1 MEINRANKAR
11 PKGLRW
17 RVNPAST
24 AARPLYHRAMPD
36 PDTSFRL
43 AVVTPGGRDGRQSFP
58 NGAGKLGDPGHLP
71 VNFHAYAACTRGTY
85 LSGDAAMP
93 EEGNVLLLVG
103 SKMDR
108 AEIMLRRLKDA
119 GKKVVIT
126 IKETGLQQ
134 IGGHFQKFENWS
146 AFKRLCALAD
156 GALATTFDTEPL
168 YLAAN
173 RSLPVLFL
181 PPPYPVEEWDLSSP
195 EKSGIFIGT
204 RQLFVASRNHALAL
218 AMVSPLAAEM
228 NESVTVISGR
238 ASDLPPLKR
247 VLNRVVDYSHDWHR
261 RFAETAPH
269 VRVISK
275 QMPAQ
280 DYLHTMARHKLVFQ
294 LDQSSVPGQ
303 VAGDALLCRIPCVGG
318 NGTAERI
325 IFPEL
330 CGHGRTVGEVLSF
343 SRRLLGDISY
353 YDEVVRRS
361 VELAIEKMS
370 YSIAGKSMR
379 LFWASC

>member
-1 MEINRANKAR
+1 
-11 PKGLRW
+11 
-17 RVNPAST
+17 
-24 AARPLYHRAMPD
+24 MPD
-36 PDTSFRL
+36 ASALFRL
-43 AVVTPGGRDGRQSFP
+43 AVVTPGGRDGRQTFP
-58 NGAGKLGDPGHLP
+58 NGAGQPGDPGHLP

-85 LSGDAAMP
+85 LSGDSAMP
-93 EEGNVLLLVG
+93 EEDNVLLLVG
-103 SKMDR
+103 SKMER
-108 AEIMLRRLKDA
+108 AETLLRRLKDA

-146 AFKRLCALAD
+146 AFKRICALAD

-168 YLAAN
+168 YSAAN
-173 RSLPVLFL
+173 RKLPVLFL

-204 RQLFVASRNHALAL
+204 RQLFVTSRNHALAL
-218 AMVSPLAAEM
+218 VMVSPLAAEM
-228 NESVTVISGR
+228 NEPVTVISGR
-238 ASDLPPLKR
+238 ASDLPPMKR
-247 VLNRVVDYSHDWHR
+247 VLNKVVDYSHDWHR

-280 DYLHTMARHKLVFQ
+280 EYLRTMARHKLVFQ

-325 IFPEL
+325 IFPDL
-330 CGHGRTVGEVLSF
+330 CGHGRTVEEILSV
-343 SRRLLGDISY
+343 SRRLLRETSY
-353 YDEVVRRS
+353 LEEVVQRS
-361 VELAIEKMS
+361 VELALESMS
-370 YSIAGKSMR
+370 YSVVRKSMES
-379 LFWASC
+379 FWRSR

>member
-1 MEINRANKAR
+1 
-11 PKGLRW
+11 
-17 RVNPAST
+17 
-24 AARPLYHRAMPD
+24 MPD
-36 PDTSFRL
+36 PDASFRL
-43 AVVTPGGRDGRQSFP
+43 AVVTPGGKDGQQTFP

-71 VNFHAYAACTRGTY
+71 VNFHAYAACTKGTY
-85 LSGDAAMP
+85 LSGDAVMP
-93 EEGNVLLLVG
+93 EEDNVLLLVG
-103 SKMDR
+103 SKMER
-108 AEIMLRRLKDA
+108 AEALLKRLKDV

-146 AFKRLCALAD
+146 AFKRICALAD

-173 RSLPVLFL
+173 RKLPVLFL

-195 EKSGIFIGT
+195 EKSGVFIGT
-204 RQLFVASRNHALAL
+204 RQLFVTSRNHALAL

-228 NESVTVISGR
+228 NEPVTVISGR
-238 ASDLPPLKR
+238 ASDLPPMKR
-247 VLNRVVDYSHDWHR
+247 VLNKVVDYSHDWHR
-261 RFAETAPH
+261 RFAETAPN

-280 DYLHTMARHKLVFQ
+280 EYLRTLARHKLVFQ

-325 IFPEL
+325 IFPDL
-330 CGHGRTVGEVLSF
+330 CGHGRTAEEILVL
-343 SRRLLGDISY
+343 SRRLLGDMAY
-353 YDEVVRRS
+353 YEDIVRRS
-361 VELAIEKMS
+361 VELGFEKMG
-370 YSIAGKSMR
+370 YLIAAKCLR
-379 LFWASC
+379 LFFISL

>member
-1 MEINRANKAR
+1 
-11 PKGLRW
+11 
-17 RVNPAST
+17 
-24 AARPLYHRAMPD
+24 MPD
-36 PDTSFRL
+36 SDASFRL
-43 AVVTPGGRDGRQSFP
+43 AVVTPGGKDGRQTFP

-93 EEGNVLLLVG
+93 EEDNVLLLVG
-103 SKMDR
+103 SKMER
-108 AEIMLRRLKDA
+108 AEALLKRLKDA

-146 AFKRLCALAD
+146 AFKRICALAD

-173 RSLPVLFL
+173 RKLPVLFL

-204 RQLFVASRNHALAL
+204 RQLFVTSRNHALAL

-228 NESVTVISGR
+228 NEPVTVISGR
-238 ASDLPPLKR
+238 ASDLPPMKR
-247 VLNRVVDYSHDWHR
+247 VLNKVVDYSHDWHR
-261 RFAETAPH
+261 RFAESAPH

-280 DYLHTMARHKLVFQ
+280 QYLRTMAGHKLVFQ

-325 IFPEL
+325 IFPDL
-330 CGHGRTVGEVLSF
+330 CGHGRSTGELLKLS
-343 SRRLLGDISY
+343 RQLLA
-353 YDEVVRRS
+353 DESLCAEMAGRAT
-361 VELAIEKMS
+361 ELAGDRMCYTVARRELS
-370 YSIAGKSMR
+370 GFLVA
-379 LFWASC
+379 L

>member
-1 MEINRANKAR
+1 
-11 PKGLRW
+11 
-17 RVNPAST
+17 
-24 AARPLYHRAMPD
+24 MPD

-43 AVVTPGGRDGRQSFP
+43 AVVTPGGKDGRQSFP
-58 NGAGKLGDPGHLP
+58 NGAGKLGAPGHLP

-85 LSGDAAMP
+85 LSGDLAMP
-93 EEGNVLLLVG
+93 EEDNVLLLIG
-103 SKMDR
+103 GKMER
-108 AEIMLRRLKDA
+108 AEALLRRLKDA

-134 IGGHFQKFENWS
+134 IGGHFQRFENWS
-146 AFKRLCALAD
+146 AFKRICTLAD

-173 RSLPVLFL
+173 RKLPVLFL

-204 RQLFVASRNHALAL
+204 RQLFVTSRNHALAL
-218 AMVSPLAAEM
+218 AMISPLAGEM
-228 NESVTVISGR
+228 NEPVTVISGR
-238 ASDLPPLKR
+238 ASDLPPMKR
-247 VLNRVVDYSHDWHR
+247 VLNKVVDYSHDWHR
-261 RFAETAPH
+261 KFAESAPH

-280 DYLHTMARHKLVFQ
+280 EYLRTMAGHKLVFQ

-325 IFPEL
+325 IFPDL
-330 CGHGRTVGEVLSF
+330 CGHGRTTGEILDA
-343 SRRLLGDISY
+343 SRRLLSDQVY
-353 YDEVVRRS
+353 CLEVVQRS

-370 YSIAGKSMR
+370 YSVAKECLRS
-379 LFWASC
+379 FWVTLWR

>member
-1 MEINRANKAR
+1 
-11 PKGLRW
+11 
-17 RVNPAST
+17 
-24 AARPLYHRAMPD
+24 MPD
-36 PDTSFRL
+36 PDASFRL
-43 AVVTPGGRDGRQSFP
+43 AVVTPGGKDGRQTFP

-71 VNFHAYAACTRGTY
+71 VNFHAYAACTKGTY
-85 LSGDAAMP
+85 LSGDTVMP
-93 EEGNVLLLVG
+93 EEDNVLLLVG
-103 SKMDR
+103 SKMER
-108 AEIMLRRLKDA
+108 AEALLRRLKDA
-119 GKKVVIT
+119 GKKVVVT

-146 AFKRLCALAD
+146 AFKRICALAD

-173 RSLPVLFL
+173 RKLPVLFL

-195 EKSGIFIGT
+195 EKSGVFIGT
-204 RQLFVASRNHALAL
+204 RQLFVTSRNHALAL

-228 NESVTVISGR
+228 NEPVTVISGR
-238 ASDLPPLKR
+238 ASDLPPMKR
-247 VLNRVVDYSHDWHR
+247 VLNKVVDYSHDWHR
-261 RFAETAPH
+261 RFAESAPH

-280 DYLHTMARHKLVFQ
+280 EYLRTMARHKLVFQ

-325 IFPEL
+325 IFPDL
-330 CGHGRTVGEVLSF
+330 CGHGRSTGE
-343 SRRLLGDISY
+343 LLKLARQLLV
-353 YDEVVRRS
+353 DESLCAEMAHRAT
-361 VELAIEKMS
+361 ELACERMCYTVAHRELSGFLMS
-370 YSIAGKSMR
+370 
-379 LFWASC
+379 L